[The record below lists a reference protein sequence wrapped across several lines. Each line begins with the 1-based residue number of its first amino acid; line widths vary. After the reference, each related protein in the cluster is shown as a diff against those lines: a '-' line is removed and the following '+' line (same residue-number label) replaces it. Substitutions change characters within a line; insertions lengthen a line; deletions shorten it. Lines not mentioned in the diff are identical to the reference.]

1 MHKIAKLLTAF
12 MLTALVALGFMAC
25 DGSDASK
32 EDTIAA
38 TVNGKPILVSEVEQA
53 LTEQTEGKQSQMT
66 QLQLAEARL
75 RVLDALI
82 QKEVLY
88 QRAEKEKLLPTDDE
102 VSQYVTAKKQEGGM
116 TEEEFQKRLKEQN
129 QSEQNYREEAR
140 KLLAIQKLQNKY
152 TASVSISDREVE
164 EYYTTNRQQFII
176 PRGVE
181 LAVIVVDPT
190 DNGLRDDA
198 KSEAEAKTK
207 IDNIYQGLKNAD
219 FAELARQKS
228 EDASNAQNGDIGFF
242 TEDALKQK
250 GFPQSVIDQFFG
262 PSMQIG
268 SYTQP
273 VQFSGRWYVFKL
285 KGKHLQTENQTLET
299 PGVRQKLTEDLRGKR
314 QQLLNTALTE
324 QSMYEAKIVNNM
336 AAKMLA
342 NPNNLG
348 LRPASSQAVGSP
360 APSPAAST
368 APSATP
374 AKSAST
380 PTPKTSPAK
389 K

>member
-1 MHKIAKLLTAF
+1 MHKIAKLLTVF
-12 MLTALVALGFMAC
+12 TLTALVALGFTAC
-25 DGSDASK
+25 DRSDPAK

-53 LTEQTEGKQSQMT
+53 LTEQTGGKQSQMT
-66 QLQLAEARL
+66 QLELAEARL
-75 RVLDALI
+75 GALDGLI
-82 QKEVLY
+82 RNEVLY
-88 QRAEKEKLLPTDDE
+88 QRAEKEKLLPSEDE
-102 VSQYVTAKKQEGGM
+102 ISQYITAKKQERGM
-116 TEEEFQKRLKEQN
+116 TEEEFQKGLKEQN
-129 QSEQNYREEAR
+129 KSEQNLREDAR

-152 TASVSISDREVE
+152 IASVSISDREVE
-164 EYYTTNRQQFII
+164 EYYAANKQQFVI

-181 LAVIVVDPT
+181 LAAIVVDPA
-190 DNGLRDDA
+190 DNGARDDA
-198 KSEAEAKTK
+198 KSDAEAKAK
-207 IDNIYQGLKNAD
+207 IDKIYEGLKNAD
-219 FAELARQKS
+219 FAEVARQKS
-228 EDASNAQNGDIGFF
+228 EDASAAQGGDIGLG

-250 GFPQSVIDQFFG
+250 GFPQSVVDQFFG
-262 PSMQIG
+262 PAMQIG

-273 VQFSGRWYVFKL
+273 VQFSGRWYIFKL
-285 KGKHLQTENQTLET
+285 KGKHLQTENRTLET
-299 PGVRQKLTEDLRGKR
+299 PGLRQQLTEDLRGKR
-314 QQLLNTALTE
+314 QQLLNTALLE

-368 APSATP
+368 TPGATP

-380 PTPKTSPAK
+380 ASPKTSPAK